1 MDVDGWM
8 GGPGWMGDWE
18 WLHGWDEN
26 GWVASEWIGG
36 LGVVEWTGGGMV
48 TLGWMSILEVEGE

>member
-1 MDVDGWM
+1 MAD
-8 GGPGWMGDWE
+8 
-18 WLHGWDEN
+18 WDED

>member
-18 WLHGWDEN
+18 WLTGMRMDGWPRN
-26 GWVASEWIGG
+26 GLVV
-36 LGVVEWTGGGMV
+36 LG
-48 TLGWMSILEVEGE
+48 